1 MPIMNPKLRNFLSV
15 ISLAII
21 LVIGIL
27 ILQHVLSLYYQIKG
41 GQQTQNVLKTF
52 EDLPDLGLTCHAIPA
67 ENRDAQTKIEQAILN
82 LNRALAYDS
91 RNSQAYLYLG
101 RAYCLLG
108 KPSNAKENYFIYTQL
123 KPANPL
129 GYLGLGFANE
139 LLNKQASAKT
149 AWESAGL
156 TSQDFNEAGDEAYQ
170 AKQYQVALRWYMRSL
185 LMEPGKAQSWLSLGR
200 VFDAM
205 SDPEKALDAYQ
216 EAWKYDPEL
225 STRELVNALKRQE
238 DFKSIEDV
246 LRQALNG
253 FPKSPERLSW
263 WQELGNSISTQG
275 NWGEAVEVYQAAIRE
290 FPEDPE
296 LHIASG
302 WAYYER
308 GGGSQ
313 LAQIEFEQA
322 IALNDKN
329 AEGYFAIWQLLVR
342 EGKLEQAERWF
353 TLGFERS
360 TNNPAWFITV
370 ADAAYEENN
379 LFLAQEILK
388 KVIIHFPTYDPAYY
402 KLSRIYLKD
411 NQLDKAVEA
420 IEAALKIMSPP
431 NPWYYLRA
439 GQIYERIGD
448 LNKAVR
454 AYEQALE
461 FDPNNEAARQSI
473 ERMESK

>member
-1 MPIMNPKLRNFLSV
+1 MNPKLRTPLF
-15 ISLAII
+15 IIGLAII

-27 ILQHVLSLYYQIKG
+27 ILQHALSLYYQIKG

-52 EDLPDLGLTCHAIPA
+52 EDLSDLGLTCHAIPP
-67 ENRDAQTKIEQAILN
+67 ENRTAKTKIEQAILN

-101 RAYCLLG
+101 KAYCLLG
-108 KPSNAKENYFIYTQL
+108 EPSNAKENYFIYTQL
-123 KPANPL
+123 RPANPL

-170 AKQYQVALRWYMRSL
+170 AKQYQVALRWYTRSL
-185 LMEPGKAQSWLSLGR
+185 LMEPEKAQPWLSLGQ

-205 SDPEKALDAYQ
+205 SEPEKALDAYQ
-216 EAWKYDPEL
+216 EAWRYDPEL

-263 WQELGNSISTQG
+263 WQELGNSIRSQE
-275 NWGEAVEVYQAAIRE
+275 NWGEQVKVYQAAIRE

-296 LHIASG
+296 LHIAIG

-308 GGGSQ
+308 GDGLQ
-313 LAQIEFEQA
+313 LAQKEFEQA
-322 IALNDKN
+322 IALNDEN

-342 EGKLEQAERWF
+342 EGRLEQAEQWF
-353 TLGFERS
+353 PLAMKRN
-360 TNNPAWFITV
+360 TNNPGWFITL
-370 ADAAYEENN
+370 ADAAYKKNH

-388 KVIIHFPTYDPAYY
+388 KVIIHFPDFDPAYY
-402 KLSRIYLKD
+402 ELSRSYLKD

-431 NPWYYLRA
+431 KPWYYLRA

-448 LNKAVR
+448 LNKAVS

-461 FDPNNEAARQSI
+461 VDPNNEAARQSI
-473 ERMESK
+473 ERLENK